1 MFTLCLSAARRS
13 AALAALCLTAL
24 LAAGAA
30 GADAADLTLATN
42 GADPSIAVDSAGTG
56 HVAWYAQTGSTNQV
70 VYCRL
75 PRGAADCSVRKVL
88 ATPGNQSTF
97 NRSQILL
104 SGSKVILIASF
115 INDIRAWISP
125 DGGTTWPAIPVTLS
139 KDTSL
144 NQAVLGAGGFS
155 VNMIGDLG
163 PRFVSAALDGSNAAT
178 NPFSLYAGL
187 GDASSNFQGGGVAM
201 LNSTTPI
208 VTFSDGERSWI
219 RRYNP
224 SAITPNNAA
233 NWLPAQ
239 QLGTRESQTAITSGP
254 SGTYTLSASL
264 PDHPLGYGPIVR
276 RIGDDG
282 TVGAAQNIRAPYAQT
297 GPGFDSTTLP
307 TISEDAGGRVHAI
320 YQLAN
325 GANPLIYQWS
335 KRGETWG
342 QPITLIAEAPQARG
356 MQIGAA
362 PDGGGWLAYEINP
375 GAYGQ
380 IHVLDLAAKGD
391 SDPPVPTPVPGP
403 GPQPTPPPAPA
414 CPLQLK
420 VSSQASAMVRSGPC
434 FKDLGKGKYSTT
446 GTVRLN
452 GLDLVPS
459 GGATTTVDTKAH
471 RVQTKG
477 KVEITAGSVVL
488 SRSPVDWDL
497 DGLTT
502 IPDLAGFGVSLLG
515 FKLAGTA
522 DLSFTGGEAR
532 IHVYVELPS
541 PLDKVRGDTTL
552 RTTMTDGLRLDDLHL
567 RADNVPIGPVTI
579 ETFDVVFSGGTNRFE
594 GNASVLIPPGASKS
608 LVASFGMENG
618 QLRHLDLEA
627 GAGTPGLPLPL
638 SAAPPVFLGRIGMS
652 LANDATGFR
661 ISGGVKIDAGASIG
675 GKAPIS
681 VDMLPS
687 SGGGAY
693 VFVPQSR
700 KYAEIGAKGTVRVV
714 DFPLA
719 SGQFLLR
726 TDGPVTASGQVGLD
740 VGPIDVTAKL
750 GAGVNLSNGDFYGEG
765 SAEGCGNG
773 IVVEGCGKLAGI
785 VSSIGISLC
794 GSGELS
800 NPQTGASIDGELGWS
815 RPWGGDSSIGSC
827 DLDDFKPAS
836 LKGLGSRAGQR
847 LAAGPQVVRLGGGK
861 VRGIRI
867 EGAGGR
873 PGFTL
878 SGPGG
883 RTITVPAGL
892 GDAVIGDRLLA
903 VPATSTA
910 VEVQVQAP
918 AGDWTITPTG
928 GAPEIAKV
936 LTASERPAAK
946 ATGRVSSAGGR
957 ARRLTVRASDLG
969 GQRLLVRELLPG
981 GGAQE
986 LGTIRSGGTST
997 LRFTPADGAGGKR
1010 TIQAVVLLGGRQ
1022 VDTLTL
1028 GAYTAPG
1035 PITLP
1040 APRRVTLTR
1049 SKVAAKVRWTRVAG
1063 AAGYVITVKGSDGRR
1078 QRLLAKG
1085 SATSLAITQVTGDD
1099 RLEVR
1104 VQARSKLSRLG
1115 AARAATSKAR
1125 VKIKRPKG

>member
-1 MFTLCLSAARRS
+1 MLALCRLTSRRLFLLVALACSAAALP
-13 AALAALCLTAL
+13 AATAAAS
-24 LAAGAA
+24 
-30 GADAADLTLATN
+30 DLTLATN
-42 GADPSIAVDSAGTG
+42 GSDPSIAVDDAGTG
-56 HVAWYAQTGSTNQV
+56 HLAWYAQTGSTNQV

-75 PRGAADCSVRKVL
+75 PRGASDCSVRKVL
-88 ATPGNQSTF
+88 ATPGNAATF
-97 NRSQILL
+97 NRSQIIVD
-104 SGSKVILIASF
+104 GSRVIVIASF

-125 DGGTTWPAIPVTLS
+125 DGGANFLASPIVLS

-144 NQAVLGAGGFS
+144 NQAVLGAGGVS

-163 PRFVSAALDGSNAAT
+163 PRYVNAALDGSNAAT

-201 LNSTTPI
+201 LNSSTPI
-208 VTFSDGERSWI
+208 VTFNDGATSWI
-219 RRYNP
+219 RRYNA
-224 SAITPNNAA
+224 SALTPNNAA

-239 QLGTRESQTAITSGP
+239 QLGTRETSTAITSGL
-254 SGTYTLSASL
+254 SGTFTVAASL
-264 PDHPLGYGPIVR
+264 TEHPLGYGPIVR
-276 RIGDDG
+276 RIGEDG
-282 TVGAAQNIRAPYAQT
+282 TVGPAQNIRAPYAEV
-297 GPGFDSTTLP
+297 GPGKDSTTMP
-307 TISEDAGGRVHAI
+307 TLYEDAGGRVHTV
-320 YQLAN
+320 YMLAN
-325 GANPLIYQWS
+325 GDNPLIYQWS
-335 KRGETWG
+335 KRGEIWG
-342 QPITLIAEAPQARG
+342 QPITLAAQASQARG
-356 MQIGAA
+356 MQIGAG

-375 GAYGQ
+375 GAFGQ
-380 IHVLDLAAKGD
+380 IHVIDLAAKGD
-391 SDPPVPTPVPGP
+391 ADPPVPTPVPAG
-403 GPQPTPPPAPA
+403 PTPTPAPP

-420 VSSQASAMVRSGPC
+420 VSTKASAMVKTGPC

-459 GGATTTVDTKAH
+459 GGATTTIDTKAH

-502 IPDLAGFGVSLLG
+502 IPDLGGFGVSLLG

-522 DLSFTGGEAR
+522 DLTFKDGGAS

-552 RTTMTDGLRLDDLHL
+552 RTTMTDGLRLDDFHLH
-567 RADNVPIGPVTI
+567 ADNVPIGPLTI
-579 ETFDVVFSGGTNRFE
+579 ETFDVKFTGGASRFE

-618 QLRHLDLEA
+618 RVRHLDLEA
-627 GAGTPGLPLPL
+627 GAGVPPLPL
-638 SAAPPVFLGRIGMS
+638 ALWATPPVLLTRVGMS
-652 LANDATGFR
+652 LTNDDAGFR
-661 ISGGVKIDAGASIG
+661 IAGGVKIDAGASVN

-681 VDMLPS
+681 IDALPS
-687 SGGGAY
+687 SGNGAY
-693 VFVPQSR
+693 VFVPKGG
-700 KYAEIGAKGTVRVV
+700 KYAEIGAKGTLTVV
-714 DFPLA
+714 DIPLA

-726 TDGPVTASGQVGLD
+726 TDGPITASGQIVLD
-740 VGPIDVTAKL
+740 VGPLDVDAKL

-765 SAEGCGNG
+765 SAHGCGNG
-773 IVVEGCGKLAGI
+773 IVVEGCGTLAGI

-794 GSGELS
+794 GSGALK
-800 NPQTGASIDGELGWS
+800 NPQTGLGIDGELGWS

-827 DLDDFKPAS
+827 DLDSFKPAS
-836 LKGLGSRAGQR
+836 LKGLGARARR
-847 LAAGPQVVRLGGGK
+847 LGAGPQVVTLGGGK
-861 VRGIRI
+861 VRGIRV

-878 SGPGG
+878 TGPGG
-883 RTITVPAGL
+883 RTLTVPAGL
-892 GDAVIGDRLLA
+892 ADAAVGDRLLA

-928 GAPEIAKV
+928 APEITRI
-936 LTASERPAAK
+936 LTASERTTPK
-946 ATGRVSSAGGR
+946 ARARVSSAGGR
-957 ARRLTVRASDLG
+957 ARRLTVSASNLG

-986 LGTIRSGGTST
+986 LGTIRRSGTST

-1022 VDTLTL
+1022 VDTVTL
-1028 GAYTAPG
+1028 GTYTAPG

-1040 APRRVTLTR
+1040 APRRVSLTR
-1049 SKVAAKVRWTRVAG
+1049 SKTAAGVRWTRVAG
-1063 AAGYVITVKGSDGRR
+1063 AAGYVISVKGSDGRR
-1078 QRLLAKG
+1078 QRLLAKS
-1085 SATSLAITQVTGDD
+1085 SATRLSLTQVTGDD

-1104 VQARSKLSRLG
+1104 VQARSKLGRLG

-1125 VKIKRPKG
+1125 VTIKRPKR